1 MPTNINGNSGIDR
14 IQDGSVHDIDIDS
27 VSASKLVGNVALNNE
42 YIMLTPNASTTYA
55 AGARITN
62 MRVMNSNGN
71 ISQTSGVVSIARAGA
86 YFVMCSLLCN
96 TGTSGSNGDG
106 RIRYS
111 TDNSSYA
118 FQAAFYAH
126 AQDTGTWEKS
136 VGACIIPCAENSYI
150 DFIMQSANHVWGS
163 SSGYSH
169 TTFSIFRI
177 GD

>member
-42 YIMLTPNASTTYA
+42 YIMLTPNAHTTYA

-62 MRVMNSNGN
+62 MRVMQSYGN

-96 TGTSGSNGDG
+96 TATSGSNGDG

-118 FQAAFYAH
+118 DQAAYYSNGTDMA
-126 AQDTGTWEKS
+126 TWEKS
-136 VGACIIPCAENSYI
+136 VGACVVPCAENSYI
-150 DFIMQSANHVWGS
+150 DFTMQSANHVWGS
-163 SSGYSH
+163 ASGYSH